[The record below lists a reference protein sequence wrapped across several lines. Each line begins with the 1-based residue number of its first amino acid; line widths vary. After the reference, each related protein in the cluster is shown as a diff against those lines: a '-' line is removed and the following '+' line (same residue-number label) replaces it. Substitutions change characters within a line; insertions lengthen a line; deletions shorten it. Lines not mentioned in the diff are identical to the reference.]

1 MRWSKYYIP
10 TRKETPKDAEL
21 ISHKLMVRAGMIRKV
36 SAGIYNYLPLGMKVL
51 QRIETIVREE
61 MNRCGGLEIKLPIIQ
76 PAELWQRTGRWTDFG
91 PEMFK
96 LTDRKGQSFTLG
108 PTHEEIISDLVRI
121 DIRSYKELPLLLY
134 QINDKYRDEIR
145 PRFGLMRSREFLMK
159 DGYSFH
165 ADKESLEEMYH
176 HMYKCYSRIFTR
188 CQLDFTVV
196 EAPTGLM
203 GGNIS
208 HEFMALAD
216 AGEDEIVYCQ
226 KCGYAANLQI
236 ATFNAEDA
244 DEEEREE
251 QLKLVAT
258 PDKRIASEVASLLGV
273 GVERIVKTFIYATEK
288 GHIAVLIGGNHKLA
302 EEKLHAA
309 LADPHLARIDD
320 EQQVRRLTGASFG
333 SLGPIGLNM
342 PIIADKSLV
351 NFRNFIV
358 GGNKE
363 GHHYCGVNFGRDVK
377 IDRFIQIRRAEP
389 GDHCSHCSGEL
400 VFRRG
405 IEVGQ
410 IFQLGTKYSAA
421 LGANFLSSNGEE
433 RPLIMGCYGIGVSRI
448 LGAIIEQHHDE
459 KGIVWP
465 TALAPFTV
473 IIIPLPATGEQLS
486 VAEKIYVV
494 LAQAGIDVLLD
505 DRKESAGV
513 KFHDAEL
520 LGIPI
525 QVVIGKQSLAAET
538 IELQRRSGSEK
549 ISVSLVNGVTDV
561 VARIAKEIAKPTID

>member
-10 TRKETPKDAEL
+10 TRKEIPSDAEL
-21 ISHKLMVRAGMIRKV
+21 ISHKLMIRAGMIRKV
-36 SAGIYNYLPLGMKVL
+36 SAGIYNYLPLGMKFL

-96 LTDRKGQSFTLG
+96 LADRKGQSYTLG

-165 ADKESLEEMYH
+165 ADKESLEEMYQ
-176 HMYKCYSRIFTR
+176 HMHQCYCQIFTR

-203 GGNIS
+203 GGDTS

-216 AGEDEIVYCQ
+216 AGEDEVVCCQ
-226 KCGYAANLQI
+226 RCGYAANLQI
-236 ATFNAEDA
+236 ATFN
-244 DEEEREE
+244 DEVSCEEASAE

-258 PDKRIASEVASLLGV
+258 PGKESVNEVASFLGV
-273 GVERIVKTFIYATEK
+273 KVEQIVKTFIYATEK
-288 GHIAVLIGGNHKLA
+288 GHIAILIRGDHELA
-302 EEKLHAA
+302 EEKLQSA

-320 EQQVRRLTGASFG
+320 EQQVRKLTGASFG

-342 PIIADKSLV
+342 PIIGDKSLASLC
-351 NFRNFIV
+351 NFIV

-363 GHHYCGVNFGRDVK
+363 EYHYCGVNFKRDVK
-377 IDRFIQIRRAEP
+377 IDRWIQIRRAEP
-389 GDHCSHCSGEL
+389 GDLCSHCSGEL
-400 VFRRG
+400 VFKRG

-410 IFQLGTKYSAA
+410 IFQLGTKYSTA
-421 LGANFLSSNGEE
+421 LGANFLSSDGEE

-459 KGIVWP
+459 KGILWP
-465 TALAPFTV
+465 SALAPFTV
-473 IIIPLPATGEQLS
+473 IILPLLATGGQLS
-486 VAEKIYVV
+486 VEEKIYNA

-505 DRKESAGV
+505 DRNETAGV

-525 QVVIGKQSLAAET
+525 QVVIGKRSLAANTVE
-538 IELQRRSGSEK
+538 IQQRSSSEK
-549 ISVSLVNGVTDV
+549 ISVSLANGVTEI
-561 VARIAKEIAKPTID
+561 VARIAKEIAKPKR

>member
-10 TRKETPKDAEL
+10 TRKETPSDAEL
-21 ISHKLMVRAGMIRKV
+21 ISHKLMVRSGMIRKV

-51 QRIETIVREE
+51 RRIETIVREE
-61 MNRCGGLEIKLPIIQ
+61 MDRCGGLEIKLPIIQ

-96 LTDRKGQSFTLG
+96 LTDRKGQSFALG

-165 ADKESLEEMYH
+165 ADKESLDEMYQ
-176 HMYKCYSRIFTR
+176 HMHKCYSRIFTR
-188 CQLDFTVV
+188 CQLDFTAV

-203 GGNIS
+203 GGDIS

-216 AGEDEIVYCQ
+216 TGEDEVVHCQ

-236 ATFNAEDA
+236 ATFNTENFY
-244 DEEEREE
+244 EEEREE

-258 PDKRIASEVASLLGV
+258 PGKRTASEVASFLGV
-273 GVERIVKTFIYATEK
+273 RVERIVKTFIYTTEK
-288 GHIAVLIGGNHKLA
+288 GHIAVLIRGDHELS

-320 EQQVRRLTGASFG
+320 EQQVRKLTGTSFG

-342 PIIADKSLV
+342 PIIADKSLA

-363 GHHYCGVNFGRDVK
+363 GYHYCGVNFGQDVK
-377 IDRFIQIRRAEP
+377 IDRFMQIRRAES

-400 VFRRG
+400 LFRRG

-410 IFQLGTKYSAA
+410 IFQLGTKYSVA
-421 LGANFLSSNGEE
+421 LGANFLSSSGEE
-433 RPLIMGCYGIGVSRI
+433 RPLVMGCYGIGVSRI

-465 TALAPFTV
+465 TELAPFTV
-473 IIIPLPATGEQLS
+473 IIIPLPAAGEQLS
-486 VAEKIYVV
+486 VAEKIYAA
-494 LAQAGIDVLLD
+494 LAQTSIDALLD
-505 DRKESAGV
+505 DRKETAGV

-520 LGIPI
+520 LGIPL
-525 QVVIGKQSLAAET
+525 QVVIGKRSLAAET
-538 IELQRRSGSEK
+538 VELQQRSGSEK
-549 ISVSLVNGVTDV
+549 ISVSLVNGVATV
-561 VARIAKEIAKPTID
+561 VARIAKEIAKPKI